1 MAVNINLVTFNG
13 KTVTPKTDGI
23 IQDAAIGQ
31 CGIFD
36 GCTVTANGN
45 IINIQGGYGIIRG
58 RFFELDDSSMS
69 VTLPSASTH
78 VGRLYLRLDLSNTSL
93 PIQMLVTT
101 ATSRSG
107 LPDLI
112 QNDNANFESGIWDME
127 LAIFDVTTT
136 AIDNL
141 EETYHTITD
150 NASLVSSLQTAID
163 TLYSKLISAP
173 KVLVERVGNI
183 GSPYSYNLNQDGSDH
198 GTYLV
203 NVRRYGRSSFDGTYW
218 LGIISILSAGN
229 PVKNKWAINQIATNN
244 NSDYTVSMSGSTLTI
259 TNRLSN
265 NYAYICIT
273 RLG

>member
-69 VTLPSASTH
+69 VTLPSASTL
-78 VGRLYLRLDLSNTSL
+78 VGRLYLRLDLSNTSS
-93 PIQMLVTT
+93 PIQMLVST
-101 ATSRSG
+101 ATSRRR

-127 LAIFDVTTT
+127 LAIFDVKTT

-141 EETYHTITD
+141 EETYDTITD
-150 NASLVSSLQTAID
+150 NAT
-163 TLYSKLISAP
+163 LISALQTNVTAMQTSLAI
-173 KVLVERVGNI
+173 KTRTVTLTTDAYG
-183 GSPYSYNLNQDGSDH
+183 Q
-198 GTYLV
+198 V
-203 NVRRYGRSSFDGTYW
+203 NVPSDIQNDYTLINVHTNDYRYLAVINSNSMVRIIDANGTHPN
-218 LGIISILSAGN
+218 I
-229 PVKNKWAINQIATNN
+229 KNK
-244 NSDYTVSMSGSTLTI
+244 TLSLI
-259 TNRLSN
+259 
-265 NYAYICIT
+265 YIYV
-273 RLG
+273 